1 MDYEVMRL
9 AKQAGVVV
17 EPIKP
22 EALARFAE
30 LVAAQEREACAK
42 ICEFG
47 ITIKHPTVE
56 GVNIHQF
63 GRSPE
68 LAAAIR
74 SRTFGD

>member
-9 AKQAGVVV
+9 AKQAMLYV
-17 EPIKP
+17 EPLKP

-47 ITIKHPTVE
+47 ITVKHPIVE
-56 GVNIHQF
+56 DVDIHQY
-63 GRSPE
+63 GRSPQ